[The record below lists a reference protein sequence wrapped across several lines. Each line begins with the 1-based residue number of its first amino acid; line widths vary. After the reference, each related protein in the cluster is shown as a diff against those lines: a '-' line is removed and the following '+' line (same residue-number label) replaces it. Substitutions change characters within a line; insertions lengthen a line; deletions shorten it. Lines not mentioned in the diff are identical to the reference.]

1 LTALEMTP
9 PGQPPWFEASASGGV
24 IVDGKAFKVSAPRI
38 AYTGD
43 KEVLTLEGDGRA
55 DAELWYRTTPGQPSS
70 YGAARKWRYWLRTG
84 MFDVEDAKPFEFQL
98 NGIDKIRLP
107 GRR

>member
-1 LTALEMTP
+1 LHHLVIAGPLELPTI
-9 PGQPPWFEASASGGV
+9 G
-24 IVDGKAFKVSAPRI
+24 IRI
-38 AYTGD
+38 AQENADLAGVECHRD
-43 KEVLTLEGDGRA
+43 DSLEVT
-55 DAELWYRTTPGQPSS
+55 
-70 YGAARKWRYWLRTG
+70 AARKWRYWLQTG